1 MYIGR
6 RKDQDQECT
15 ISGQRKTS
23 FVQTDLTISEGHK
36 KVDGIV
42 ERGPNWQLATELLV
56 LAPTQSGSI
65 ILGKS
70 LYIFYILKMKKTDKE
85 YSNAQYYNFMI

>member
-1 MYIGR
+1 MEGIQKFGI

-15 ISGQRKTS
+15 ISGQSKRS
-23 FVQTDLTISEGHK
+23 FSETDLTISEGHK

-56 LAPTQSGSI
+56 LAPTQSDCI
-65 ILGKS
+65 ITG
-70 LYIFYILKMKKTDKE
+70 
-85 YSNAQYYNFMI
+85 